1 MLNLDN
7 ESWRSQR
14 QPFLDWLIEW
24 NRQLHPL
31 ALGDIDAAHTALLSI
46 DLIRGF
52 CTLGPLA
59 SPRVQGIVPN
69 VVALF
74 KKLHEHGVQHFI
86 LTQDTHAEGTPEFNA
101 FAPHC
106 VAGTAESETIPEL
119 AELPFAQTF
128 HIVPKNSLSSTVG
141 TELPAWLAAH
151 PEINTFIIVGD
162 CTDLCIF
169 QAAMDLRLQA
179 NASNRADVRVIVPA
193 DCVQT
198 YDLPIPIAQQI
209 GALPHDGDLLHAI
222 FLYMLALNGVEVV
235 EHLG

>member
-7 ESWRSQR
+7 ESWRQQR
-14 QPFLDWLIEW
+14 QPFLEWLIEW

-31 ALGDIDAAHTALLSI
+31 ALGEIKTAQTALLSI

-52 CTLGPLA
+52 CTIGPLA
-59 SPRVQGIVPN
+59 SPRVQEIVPE

-74 KKLHEHGVQHFI
+74 KKLHEQGVQHFI
-86 LTQDTHAEGTPEFNA
+86 LTQDTHSETTPEFGT

-106 VAGTAESETIPEL
+106 LAGTAESETIPEL
-119 AELPFAQTF
+119 AELPFAHAF
-128 HIVPKNSLSSTVG
+128 HIIPKNSLSSTVG
-141 TELPAWLAAH
+141 TELPAWLTAH

-179 NASNRADVRVIVPA
+179 NAANRADVRVIVPA

-198 YDLPIPIAQQI
+198 YDLPIPIAQQL

-235 EHLG
+235 AHLE